1 MTEFPQI
8 VGLDE
13 PLGLEPSQDPAA
25 PLPDLQPGLE
35 GLGLAGSIPLGQDLQ
50 EQLLVSAAQQPLHLP
65 QALVRRLV

>member
-13 PLGLEPSQDPAA
+13 PLGLEPLQDPAA
-25 PLPDLQPGLE
+25 PLPDLHPGLE
-35 GLGLAGSIPLGQDLQ
+35 AFGLAGSLPLGQALQ
-50 EQLLVSAAQQPLHLP
+50 EQLLVSAAQEPLHLP

>member
-25 PLPDLQPGLE
+25 PLPDL
-35 GLGLAGSIPLGQDLQ
+35 
-50 EQLLVSAAQQPLHLP
+50 HN
-65 QALVRRLV
+65 ALTVNFYVVTNVNSLNT